1 MNTNHNQFLQSKLDS
16 LMSQLMTT
24 EEASLIWDLSAD
36 RIKALCASGAI
47 TAAKKGNTWLILRDQ
62 DNPKQRQR

>member
-1 MNTNHNQFLQSKLDS
+1 
-16 LMSQLMTT
+16 MSQLMTT